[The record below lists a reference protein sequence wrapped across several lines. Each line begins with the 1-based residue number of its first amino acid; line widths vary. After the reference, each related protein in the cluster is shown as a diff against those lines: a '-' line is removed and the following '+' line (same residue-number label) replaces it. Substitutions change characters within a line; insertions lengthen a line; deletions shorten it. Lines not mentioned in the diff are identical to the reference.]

1 MAMCEINSPPSLHA
15 VLSLQVKAGKDEGE
29 EWMMGSYSTQRLLY
43 SCLGLDL
50 LAAFFFGSFRWF
62 LPTVGPTGPSV
73 PQHLDWKLSSL
84 AARASTSIH
93 LVSKVFKI

>member
-50 LAAFFFGSFRWF
+50 LAAFFFWQF
-62 LPTVGPTGPSV
+62 P
-73 PQHLDWKLSSL
+73 
-84 AARASTSIH
+84 
-93 LVSKVFKI
+93 LVSSHSRSNRPLCATALRLKIIFTGRQSLHFHSSREQSL

>member
-15 VLSLQVKAGKDEGE
+15 VLSLQVKVGKDEGE

-50 LAAFFFGSFRWF
+50 LAAFFLAVSAGFF
-62 LPTVGPTGPSV
+62 PQSV
-73 PQHLDWKLSSL
+73 QPAPLCH
-84 AARASTSIH
+84 ST
-93 LVSKVFKI
+93 